1 MTNSAQRGDRKLKIL
16 VLCGGQSAE
25 HEVSLASGK
34 SIVDALDPSRYE
46 IFAVAIDLQGV
57 MRWIQDLADLRRTTL
72 DQPIDVCQFTTRVS
86 LVRGSEGPEL
96 ISINSDGGGGR
107 SITSLDVA
115 FPILH
120 GPYGEDGTVQG
131 YLKFIGLP
139 FVGPSVLA
147 SAVGMDKDV
156 SKRLLH
162 HAGIRIGK
170 FITLWKH
177 EPVSHNFG
185 SLTKELG
192 TPFFLKPVN
201 MGSSIGVFKIKD
213 EVGFKS
219 ALTEAFKFDNKVIC
233 EEFIDGRE
241 IECAVIGNQKSEA
254 SPPGEIIPQHEFYS
268 YEAKYLDAEGARLEL
283 PAKLNSEISEQVRQV
298 ALKVYRTLNC
308 EGLARVDF
316 FLRKKDSV
324 LFVNEINTMPGFTK
338 ISMYPKMM
346 ELAGRSYSGLVDELV
361 QLAIRRRE
369 DESKLKTG
377 R

>member
-120 GPYGEDGTVQG
+120 GPYGADGTVQG